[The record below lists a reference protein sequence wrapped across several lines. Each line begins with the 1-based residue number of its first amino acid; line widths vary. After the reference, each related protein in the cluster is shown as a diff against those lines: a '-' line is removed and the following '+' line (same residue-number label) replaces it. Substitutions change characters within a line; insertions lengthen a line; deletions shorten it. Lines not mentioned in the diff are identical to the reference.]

1 MLVNKYSMFSRNLY
15 AAAGATIYLI
25 AYRGTVALVKDEDG
39 NTFSALSTEVYFGK
53 ELITVQQ
60 SQPYENPAPAGKTRK
75 GGRKAV
81 IDESP
86 TLF

>member
-1 MLVNKYSMFSRNLY
+1 MRRVHG
-15 AAAGATIYLI
+15 AGSQVGAPSVMTSVWPSDVPAVFL
-25 AYRGTVALVKDEDG
+25 KDEDG

-75 GGRKAV
+75 GGRKAF